1 MIAAKSGQGLG
12 RAVGAPGGRRRRSWV
27 GVVGLAT
34 GIVVGT
40 LLFWLACPRPPA
52 DDSAEAGFARDMS
65 AHHLQA
71 VQMAFS
77 ILDRSQDPLVRGLAS
92 DIIQTQDHQIGQ
104 MQAWLDL
111 WGVPATGE
119 EAPMAWMGHAAGERM
134 PGLATPQELARLD
147 QLSGE
152 AADREFLRLMIRHHQ
167 GGAPMAQAILER
179 SRNAVVT
186 RLARSVIA
194 SQQAEV
200 RTMQELLERN
210 GGPLPSSVGPIGPI
224 ATPDDHR
231 HGSP

>member
-1 MIAAKSGQGLG
+1 MGI
-12 RAVGAPGGRRRRSWV
+12 AVGALV
-27 GVVGLAT
+27 L
-34 GIVVGT
+34 
-40 LLFWLACPRPPA
+40 WLVCPRPPA
-52 DDSAEAGFARDMS
+52 DGSAEAGFARDMS

-104 MQAWLDL
+104 MVAWLDL
-111 WGVPATGE
+111 WGLPATGE
-119 EAPMAWMGHAAGERM
+119 EAPMAWMGHPSAGRM
-134 PGLATPQELARLD
+134 PGMATPQEMARLD

-167 GGAPMAQAILER
+167 GGVPMAQAILER

-186 RLARSVIA
+186 RLARSVIE

-200 RTMQELLERN
+200 RAMEGLLEQK
-210 GGPLPSSVGPIGPI
+210 GGPLPSSTEPM
-224 ATPDDHR
+224 ATPDGHR
-231 HGSP
+231 HGIA